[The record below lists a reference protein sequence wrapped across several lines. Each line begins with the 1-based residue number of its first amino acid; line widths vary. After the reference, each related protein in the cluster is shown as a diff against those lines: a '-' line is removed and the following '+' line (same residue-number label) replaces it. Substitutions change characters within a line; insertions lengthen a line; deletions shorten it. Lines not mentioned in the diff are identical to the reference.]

1 MEYTTGQIEAIQS
14 IQTWY
19 KNGSKDNLYRLFGY
33 AGTGKTTVVS
43 AVIKELKIPINRI
56 AFLTPTNKARL
67 VLENRLSDPSND
79 NSFFPHTCVTAHRAL
94 YSSILKKEAAFI
106 VSQLNALKISV
117 SKEEI
122 LGSNADLIKKQIKE
136 LESQYN
142 SIKEPWVRTVNSSL
156 PSLNDDIDDIERQ
169 VYGSKRIE
177 STPLYGKR
185 LIVVD
190 EVSMLAYSDSFE
202 IMAWDIPVIAIG
214 DPAQLPPVPEKN
226 NQTYGNFFI
235 PSNCEVKADFLL
247 TEITRNKEKSDIVL
261 LSKCLRDSGSRTLFN
276 MKKSSGKTFGEV
288 SFDKPISKENFKAE
302 TSIHLVSKHTTRI
315 KANNDIRKMLGHDVE
330 WDFIPAPGEILLC
343 QKTHYKEMDITHKD
357 GSIEKQRVTVLNNG
371 GLYTVLGYK
380 DTNNKELITHED
392 VLTSANRNKDGIVKL
407 FLKDSFMPNDE
418 KIIEF
423 DFSPLAFRIKYTSGG
438 SSAARASK
446 YYLDFGY
453 AITIHSAQGSEFDNV
468 TIIVE
473 YMGESPDYKKVH
485 YTAVT
490 RAKKSLNIVYPKGG
504 F

>member
-1 MEYTTGQIEAIQS
+1 MEYTNGQVEAIQS
-14 IQTWY
+14 IKKWY
-19 KNGSKDNLYRLFGY
+19 ENKSTNLYRLFGY

-43 AVIKELKIPINRI
+43 AVIKELNLPIQRI

-67 VLENRLSDPSND
+67 VLENRLSDPSNE
-79 NSFFPHTCVTAHRAL
+79 NSFTPDTCVTAHRAL
-94 YSSILKKEAAFI
+94 YSSILKQEAASI
-106 VSQLNALKISV
+106 VSQLSDLKMKQ
-117 SKEEI
+117 SKEELI
-122 LGSNADLIKKQIKE
+122 GNNSDVIKKQIKE

-142 SIKEPWVRTVNSSL
+142 LIKDPWVRIANSEL
-156 PSLNDDIDDIERQ
+156 PSEEDELDEIEKQ
-169 VYGSKRIE
+169 VYGSRRKE
-177 STPLYGKR
+177 KTPLHGKW

-202 IMAWDIPVIAIG
+202 IMEWDIPVIAIG

-235 PSNCEVKADFLL
+235 PSNCEVKADYLL

-261 LSKCLRDSGSRTLFN
+261 LSKCLRDASSKTLFS
-276 MKKSSGKTFGEV
+276 MKNSSGRTFGEV
-288 SFDKPISKENFKAE
+288 SFDKQINKENLKAE

-343 QKTHYKEMDITHKD
+343 QKTHYKEVEIEHKD
-357 GSIEKQRVTVLNNG
+357 GSIEKQRITVLNNG
-371 GLYTVLGYK
+371 GLYTVLSYK
-380 DTNNKELITHED
+380 DMKDQELKTHDE
-392 VLTSANRNKDGIVKL
+392 VLKAENLNSKGLVKL

-423 DFSPLAFRIKYTSGG
+423 EFSPLAFRIKYTSGG

-490 RAKKSLNIVYPKGG
+490 RAKKSLNIVYPKGAY
-504 F
+504 